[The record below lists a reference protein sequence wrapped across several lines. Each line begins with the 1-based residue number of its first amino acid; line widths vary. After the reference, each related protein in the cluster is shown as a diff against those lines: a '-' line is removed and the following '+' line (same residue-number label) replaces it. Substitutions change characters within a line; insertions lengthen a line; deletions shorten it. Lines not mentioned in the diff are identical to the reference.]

1 MSPYQHVIPSVA
13 VPVVLLLAI
22 ATPAQAYLDPGTG
35 SMVLQLILGGVA
47 GAMVVLKL
55 YWTRLKSLFGFSSE
69 TPSATSDEVDEPHG
83 K

>member
-1 MSPYQHVIPSVA
+1 MRPYSHTTPPVA
-13 VPVVLLLAI
+13 LTLLLFSI

-35 SMVLQLILGGVA
+35 SMVLQLILGGIA

-55 YWTRLKSLFGFSSE
+55 YWTRLKSFFGFSNEGAASE
-69 TPSATSDEVDEPHG
+69 EVHEPHG

>member
-1 MSPYQHVIPSVA
+1 MSPYPHTIPPVA
-13 VPVVLLLAI
+13 LTVLLFSI

-55 YWTRLKSLFGFSSE
+55 YWTRLKGFFGFSSE
-69 TPSATSDEVDEPHG
+69 SVSSDEVDEPHG